1 MTVKKKNE
9 ENDQVLDELRY
20 AIISKGGSVTDD
32 VLTEQDWKKITLR
45 ISSEMLKK
53 IKTALTQRPGLTRN
67 AWILEAIHEKIN
79 RDGKD

>member
-20 AIISKGGSVTDD
+20 AIISKGGSVIDD
-32 VLTEQDWKKITLR
+32 MLTEQDWKKITLR

-53 IKTALTQRPGLTRN
+53 IKIALTQRPGLTRN